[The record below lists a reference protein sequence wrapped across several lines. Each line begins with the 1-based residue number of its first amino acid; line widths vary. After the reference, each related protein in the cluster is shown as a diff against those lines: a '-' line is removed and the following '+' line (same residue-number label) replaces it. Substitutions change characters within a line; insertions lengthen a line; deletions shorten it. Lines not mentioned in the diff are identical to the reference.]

1 LNMST
6 PDEPKEL
13 PRWLRSSVD
22 PNKYSL
28 TIRGFGAAVPLIIVL
43 AAFFGIDD
51 LKPDTLL
58 EAINQLAIVVTGSL
72 GLWGAIRKVIIAVLT
87 RKR

>member
-1 LNMST
+1 MST
-6 PDEPKEL
+6 PEQPKEL

-43 AAFFGIDD
+43 AAFFGIND

-58 EAINQLAIVVTGSL
+58 EAINQVAIVVSSLL
-72 GLWGAIRKVIIAVLT
+72 GLWGAFRKVLISFLN
-87 RKR
+87 RNQ